1 VAGPPGLTEGE
12 WRNLPL
18 HHPLR
23 ASSGRIE
30 QASRFTRTRSL
41 PRSPRLGYQL
51 GSYPSV
57 KDPRVLFY
65 TLFEIVGYLISIVV
79 MLVIVQFVLSL
90 LIAFNVVNTSN
101 NFVSAI
107 WQAVNALLDPIL
119 QPIRRIMP
127 NTGAIDFSPMV
138 LIVGLEVIRII
149 LRNLA
154 VAAI

>member
-1 VAGPPGLTEGE
+1 V
-12 WRNLPL
+12 
-18 HHPLR
+18 
-23 ASSGRIE
+23 
-30 QASRFTRTRSL
+30 RFRTRSL

-90 LIAFNVVNTSN
+90 LIAFNVVNTTN